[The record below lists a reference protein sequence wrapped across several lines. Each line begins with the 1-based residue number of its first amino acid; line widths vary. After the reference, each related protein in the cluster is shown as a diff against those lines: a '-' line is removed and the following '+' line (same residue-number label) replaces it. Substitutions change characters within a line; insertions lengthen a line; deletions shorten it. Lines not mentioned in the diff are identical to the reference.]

1 MDSFCAAP
9 WRVHNIN
16 ANGTASMCCI
26 NLSVVAADRRSL
38 LEDPAMALAMAAMSS
53 GDPVDGC
60 GKCYDAEAAGGTSL
74 RMIYNDLLGMPGPGG
89 IGWFDLSLGN
99 KCNQKCRICGPHNS
113 TAWIPDAE
121 EMSDIAWSH
130 LRTRMPLGPIVDG
143 NSHVDAVIADMLA
156 AGDGF
161 TVELKGGEP
170 LYMGASL
177 TLLRRMVDEGL
188 HHRTGEL
195 RIITNG
201 TASDDGILELLGCFP
216 RIDLAIS
223 VDAVGPLHAYTRG
236 SRLSWDECLCRWDA
250 LASLPNVGNL
260 RIANTIYAYTAFGLG
275 RLSEWKDSMFGSDV
289 SMANAVLRNPRYLGL
304 SVLTDGMRQLASSGL
319 PDDHP
324 ATQPLRS
331 PSVEGDGILRDRFAG
346 FTRRLDAI
354 RGENLVDMV
363 PQLAPLMEARHG

>member
-38 LEDPAMALAMAAMSS
+38 LEDPAMAKAMAAMSS
-53 GDPVDGC
+53 GEPVDGC

-74 RMIYNDLLGMPGPGG
+74 RMIYNDLLGERDG

-99 KCNQKCRICGPHNS
+99 KCNQRCRICGPHNS

-121 EMSDIAWSH
+121 AMSDITWTH

-143 NSHVDAVIADMLA
+143 TSHVDAVIADMRA
-156 AGDGF
+156 AEDGF

-201 TASDDGILELLGCFP
+201 TASDGGILDLLGCFP

-236 SRLSWDECLCRWDA
+236 SRLSWDECLGRWDA
-250 LASLPNVGNL
+250 LASLPNIRNL

-275 RLSEWKDSMFGSDV
+275 RLSEWKDSMFGADV
-289 SMANAVLRNPRYLGL
+289 SMANAVLRDPRYLGL
-304 SVLTDGMRQLASSGL
+304 SVLTDGMRQRALSGL

-324 ATQPLRS
+324 ASHQLRS
-331 PSVEGDGILRDRFAG
+331 PSVPEDVMLRERFAG

-354 RGENLVDMV
+354 RGESMASLV
-363 PQLAPLMEARHG
+363 PQLAPLLEGTHA